1 MNDEA
6 GRHQIVAVVIHE
18 RAAARARRE
27 RPSETVLHQSGLELS
42 GVDLPK
48 LFQPDAELCGSR
60 PSSSRNRA
68 ISRLASDPRAPSAIR
83 VYLPRSS
90 MPRTKLGLG
99 FPSRPT
105 PMSPVATPISAPFP
119 AKSGSL
125 AANPG

>member
-48 LFQPDAELCGSR
+48 LFQPDAELLRSR
-60 PSSSRNRA
+60 PSSSLNRA

-90 MPRTKLGLG
+90 MPRTKFPLGL
-99 FPSRPT
+99 PSRPR
-105 PMSPVATPISAPFP
+105 PMSPVETPINSPLAPNSA
-119 AKSGSL
+119 SL